1 MNKKVLTLCVSA
13 LLASTVGAFA
23 TETPV
28 YSKLGFHNVQT
39 VATFTEGTSYFLKT
53 GNGDDVLVMVKEDG
67 VYRLKAVS
75 AVDADLIS
83 AMWTVEPVTDSDSEG
98 GLSFRFKNKRYG
110 IYLSYN
116 AADATVNG
124 ASVLEDS
131 YSVPGSVL
139 TWKWAKSV
147 STLNG
152 QDDLYAHFN
161 AAKDSV
167 VYLAEGANNNIYAVK
182 EAAGKYNGSGLTAS
196 AAIERYGVRLTTDDM
211 NSLLGIQDPVT
222 GKVKFSFNPEVTD
235 AASNKFT
242 NSEYKAVAAAGTN
255 SVSTGWAKY
264 WSDEEASLLA
274 QLNDL
279 KDDFEKYSIE
289 ANYKEWAEALKNAPK
304 TTFFEVQKLLND
316 YQAKKA
322 KVDKEPVN
330 AAINAFYTENVDALN
345 EEMKESLQNLQVALT
360 ELSTTK
366 VDIDAKSEEL
376 AALQALQ
383 TTFLENKLNDVTT
396 GLESLNNKFTETKNE
411 YDAWAAEYQET
422 LNTTGDKWTNLLDAI
437 LSYENTTFEA
447 DLDIEKPEVDQ
458 DKVQAA
464 WKKYQVNATYLKEI
478 VSHIVSVD
486 QEKLGQWWGSSYEN
500 YVIFNERV
508 SVPDGVEVSID
519 PNDFTNDW
527 SSGGDY
533 KVKLDVVQ
541 EFFTDIVEAQ
551 NSNVKIINTEVAK
564 VPDILTYVDKV
575 VSHYETM
582 AANQGEELN
591 KLVSLVE
598 DLQYQANEFDQAWWT
613 VKDGATKLIGGTE
626 NEGFGQ
632 KLVSISTDI
641 ENLLAAANDEMNYYT
656 EITGAIE
663 ITEAE
668 LETLNAKYGELET
681 SVKGMYD
688 ALVSTFNTAG
698 LTASFQQVTAAYE
711 TYIDNLTAAY
721 EAQVAYTKAQ
731 GQLDNL
737 YTTWSAYRDYEIQ
750 MWKKR
755 DLEAHYAWAKAYAS
769 MWGYRASLYFS
780 LEKSEGNYLMVDTA
794 YMTEMAGRQYAGF
807 DVKKF
812 AQLGTNW
819 LATTPAQMDINGRI
833 NFMNVY
839 YPSND
844 SLVLRSEGKAIKYA
858 DTKYWEDMRGEIYEN
873 YGNTVMVKVLTDGK
887 REVTIA
893 HPDRVNTSNLA
904 FTLNTRISLA
914 QNETA
919 TPSQLAEGIYLIQK
933 KDNQGMYYVDNFLG
947 DRIGLTAPKAQEFK
961 HIPAAQWVV
970 KALANSTYNTIV
982 NRESEDILDDKGYF
996 QNVQLYSLGAN
1007 TYKTEMGD
1015 TIYVTNITDEV
1026 KGKETLG
1033 YVALP
1038 DDKNPDAD
1046 YRSYALDYLNGV
1058 AEGLARI
1065 SVVEEDGQL
1074 TVAATEAPMYFTF
1087 ETEKGDT
1094 TAYGAT
1100 VAGEKQ
1106 LKKVAYRIKA
1116 ENNYNHAGEADR
1128 YITLAT
1134 DGSYV
1139 LGDKKDAAKF
1149 WLKEFKHNASG
1160 VCYYVLI
1167 NTKGSKVSVQD
1178 YPTVLLDE
1186 TLETAT
1192 IDEAQER
1199 TSAFALTE
1207 KAEPKYRRLG
1217 ATVEGDGFEADAPA
1231 NATFHHVG
1239 YENVTLYE
1247 NTLNKGAGTSANPSK
1262 PTGVNFLGQF
1272 NSNDLSANAAIYVD
1286 TAYVRNDTKRPQYLL
1301 ALRPDFTPLLEPC
1314 PEDPTHPAHEIAQ
1327 TKADYLVVLNDSI
1340 NNKDAKEK
1348 MYQFQGYTRLA
1359 FVPATH
1365 RRDTLIIE
1373 NSKFTGT
1380 KDAAKDSIYLGK
1392 NEYNNATFQFLLA
1405 EESETYGDFYIE
1417 VAKNAWLKIH
1427 NEIPVIVNDIT
1438 KADIFNINTTTD
1450 APTAN
1455 ESIVAGEVS
1464 VVATDGA
1471 VIVKG
1476 AEGKNVIVSTILGKV
1491 VANEVL
1497 NSDNE
1502 TIAAPAG
1509 IVVVSVDG
1517 ESFKVAVK

>member
-1 MNKKVLTLCVSA
+1 MVVSVVY
-13 LLASTVGAFA
+13 SCAFA

-75 AVDADLIS
+75 AADADLIA

-167 VYLAEGANNNIYAVK
+167 VYLAEGTNNNIYAVK

-304 TTFFEVQKLLND
+304 TTFFEVQKLLNE
-316 YQAKKA
+316 YQVKKKA
-322 KVDKEPVN
+322 SDEMPVN
-330 AAINAFYTENVDALN
+330 EAINEFYTSNTDLN
-345 EEMKESLQNLQVALT
+345 DEMKASLKS
-360 ELSTTK
+360 LSEAFATLSQKKNEIDTK
-366 VDIDAKSEEL
+366 SADL
-376 AALQALQ
+376 AGMKAAQSS
-383 TTFLENKLNDVTT
+383 FLENKLEDVTE
-396 GLESLNNKFTETKNE
+396 GLEALDSKFSETKDE
-411 YDAWAAEYQET
+411 YDAWVAEYLET
-422 LNTTGDKWTNLLDAI
+422 LNTTGDKWTNLLNAV

-447 DLDIEKPEVDQ
+447 DLDIEKPAEVDQ
-458 DKVQAA
+458 AKAQEAWETYQA
-464 WKKYQVNATYLKEI
+464 NAKYLKELVENISGVDEEIIGSGQYI
-478 VSHIVSVD
+478 V
-486 QEKLGQWWGSSYEN
+486 
-500 YVIFNERV
+500 FNERV
-508 SVPDGVEVSID
+508 TVPEGVSASIHE
-519 PNDFTNDW
+519 NQFTHNGFSD
-527 SSGGDY
+527 SY
-533 KVKLDVVQ
+533 KVDVDVVTG
-541 EFFTDIVEAQ
+541 FFKEISEAQ
-551 NSNVKIINTEVAK
+551 ETNAKILNDELAK
-564 VPDILTYVDKV
+564 VPEIVLYLEKV
-575 VSHYETM
+575 VAYYETM
-582 AANQGEELN
+582 SAYQEGELS
-591 KLVSLVE
+591 KLTNLVE
-598 DLQYQANEFDQAWWT
+598 DLQYQANEFDQAWWS
-613 VKDGATKLIGGTE
+613 VKEGAAKLIGGEE
-626 NEGFGQ
+626 NPGFGD
-632 KLVSISTDI
+632 KLVSISADI
-641 ENLLAAANDEMNYYT
+641 QNLQRIAKAGMLTYTVLVKGIEQTEDELAT
-656 EITGAIE
+656 
-663 ITEAE
+663 
-668 LETLNAKYGELET
+668 LESEYDELET
-681 SVKGMYD
+681 SVKASYED
-688 ALVSTFNTAG
+688 LKSTFSTGA
-698 LTASFQQVTAAYE
+698 LTAAFQKVTAAYE
-711 TYIDNLTAAY
+711 TLVDAL
-721 EAQVAYTKAQ
+721 EAEIAYTKEQAK
-731 GQLDNL
+731 LDVL

-750 MWKKR
+750 MWKKW
-755 DLEAHYAWAKAYAS
+755 DLEAHYAWAMAYAS

-780 LEKSEGNYLMVDTA
+780 LEKSEGNYLMVDTT

-812 AQLGTNW
+812 KQLGTNW

-947 DRIGLTAPKAQEFK
+947 GKMGLTAPKAQELK

-982 NRESEDILDDKGYF
+982 NRESEDVLGEDNSTKGTYF

-1074 TVAATEAPMYFTF
+1074 TVAATDAPMYFTF

-1094 TAYGAT
+1094 IAYGAT
-1100 VAGEKQ
+1100 IAGEKQ

-1139 LGDKKDAAKF
+1139 LGDKEDAAKF

>member
-322 KVDKEPVN
+322 KVNKEPVN
-330 AAINAFYTENVDALN
+330 KAIKAFYTENVDVLN
-345 EEMKESLQNLQVALT
+345 AEMKESLQNLQAALT
-360 ELSTTK
+360 DLSTK
-366 VDIDAKSEEL
+366 KADIDTKSEEL
-376 AALQALQ
+376 AALQAWQ
-383 TTFLENKLNDVTT
+383 TTFMENKLESVTT
-396 GLESLNNKFTETKNE
+396 GLEALNTKFTETKNE

-422 LNTTGDKWTNLLDAI
+422 LNTTGDKWTNLLNAV
-437 LSYENTTFEA
+437 LSYENTTFDA
-447 DLDIEKPEVDQ
+447 DLDIEKPADIDQAKVESAWETYQADAKYLREIIGSIQSVDEEILGNG
-458 DKVQAA
+458 
-464 WKKYQVNATYLKEI
+464 KYVIFSK
-478 VSHIVSVD
+478 IVSVP
-486 QEKLGQWWGSSYEN
+486 KNVSASINEN
-500 YVIFNERV
+500 Q
-508 SVPDGVEVSID
+508 
-519 PNDFTNDW
+519 FTKDW
-527 SSGGDY
+527 PSNGY
-533 KVKLDVVQ
+533 KVDVDVVT
-541 EFFTDIVEAQ
+541 EFFKSISEAQ
-551 NSNVKIINTEVAK
+551 TTNAEIINTEVAK
-564 VPDILTYVDKV
+564 VPDIILYLEKV
-575 VSHYETM
+575 VAHYETM
-582 AANQGEELN
+582 SAYQGEELN
-591 KLVSLVE
+591 KLTSLVE
-598 DLQYQANEFDQAWWT
+598 DLQYQANEFDQAWWE
-613 VKDGATKLIGGTE
+613 VKDGAAELIGGEE

-632 KLVSISTDI
+632 KLVSLSTDI
-641 ENLLAAANDEMNYYT
+641 ENLVAAANEGMESYAA
-656 EITGAIE
+656 ITKAIE
-663 ITEAE
+663 ITTTE
-668 LETLNAKYGELET
+668 LETLNNEYNNLET
-681 SVKGMYD
+681 SVKSTYD
-688 ALVSTFNTAG
+688 ELKVTFSTGA
-698 LTASFQQVTAAYE
+698 LTAAFQKVTAAYE

-737 YTTWSAYRDYEIQ
+737 YTTWSAYRDFEIQ
-750 MWKKR
+750 MWKKW
-755 DLEAHYAWAKAYAS
+755 DLEAHYGWAKAYAS
-769 MWGYRASLYFS
+769 MWGYRANLYFS
-780 LEKSEGNYLMVDTA
+780 LEKSAGNYLMVDTT
-794 YMTEMAGRQYAGF
+794 YMTEMAGRQYVGF

-819 LATTPAQMDINGRI
+819 LTTTPAQMDINGRI

-858 DTKYWEDMRGEIYEN
+858 DTKYWEDMSGEIYEN

-947 DRIGLTAPKAQEFK
+947 GKMGLTAPKAQEFK

-982 NRESEDILDDKGYF
+982 NRESENILGDKGNF

-1094 TAYGAT
+1094 IAYGAT

-1139 LGDKKDAAKF
+1139 LGDKEDAAKF

-1247 NTLNKGAGTSANPSK
+1247 NALNKGAGTSANPSK

-1455 ESIVAGEVS
+1455 ESIVAGKVS